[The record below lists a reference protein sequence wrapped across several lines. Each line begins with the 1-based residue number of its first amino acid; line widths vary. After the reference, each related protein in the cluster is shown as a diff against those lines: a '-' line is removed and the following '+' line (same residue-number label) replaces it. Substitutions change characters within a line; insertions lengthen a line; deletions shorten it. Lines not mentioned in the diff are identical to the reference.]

1 MEILRK
7 TKIKNPIKIQKIIYK
22 EINIVYIKGS
32 VPSLD
37 YVAEWLRRWPAK
49 PLGSAR
55 ACSIHVVVV
64 FCPYG
69 VMDNI
74 NDF

>member
-37 YVAEWLRRWPAK
+37 YVAEWLRRWPAN
-49 PLGSAR
+49 
-55 ACSIHVVVV
+55 
-64 FCPYG
+64 F
-69 VMDNI
+69 
-74 NDF
+74 